1 MQYVIYPPW
10 ERFYIVPDIYSIP
23 IIFGV
28 DGNQIKT
35 GEVVDTLVRKYRN
48 SGVKVIRW
56 FCTAHLSVTAHN
68 KDNGRRDKLE
78 HLK

>member
-10 ERFYIVPDIYSIP
+10 ERFYIVPDIYSIL

-35 GEVVDTLVRKYRN
+35 GEVVDTLVRK
-48 SGVKVIRW
+48 
-56 FCTAHLSVTAHN
+56 
-68 KDNGRRDKLE
+68 
-78 HLK
+78 